1 MGLDVRMKLR
11 VTLAEGTCG
20 LMPAVPRVAG
30 RLIREAPGGGAEGYQ
45 KAPQE
50 GQVFHSVL
58 QVTALTAHI

>member
-20 LMPAVPRVAG
+20 LMPAVPRVAR
-30 RLIREAPGGGAEGYQ
+30 RLILEATARVGAGSN
-45 KAPQE
+45 QE
-50 GQVFHSVL
+50 ARKGQVFHLVF